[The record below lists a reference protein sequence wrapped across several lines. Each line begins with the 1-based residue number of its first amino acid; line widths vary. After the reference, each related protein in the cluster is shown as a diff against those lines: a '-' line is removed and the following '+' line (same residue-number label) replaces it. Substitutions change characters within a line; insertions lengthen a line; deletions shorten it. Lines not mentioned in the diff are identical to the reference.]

1 MSVDYPGAIDHI
13 ITDPNVVFTDAL
25 LSVSNRDITIIDH
38 KAACGAPCTATSIA
52 NGFGQPPDYKS
63 THFVVGRDGSVI
75 QCVLL
80 KDGAGGNCCTA
91 TGYNSSYY
99 DRLFAKY
106 TWNGARNAN
115 VFTISVEH
123 EDWTSDNSQVMTPEQ
138 IKSSNELNLWLY
150 KRYPGM
156 TTLQIKSHASLDP
169 VNRARCP
176 GSTFDFQQLFNYI
189 QTGGGSNVV
198 NPSFLQTL
206 FHSVVPGGDMTSGLG
221 NAWQRDVSTGMWR
234 GAPLIHEGSIEWKG
248 VNVPWLLCS
257 GGFYTWES
265 GIAYWHANQ

>member
-13 ITDPNVVFTDAL
+13 ITDPKVVFTDAL
-25 LSVSNRDITIIDH
+25 LSVSNSDITIIDH
-38 KAACGAPCTATSIA
+38 KTACGAPCTATSVA

-91 TGYNSSYY
+91 TGYDSSYY
-99 DRLFAKY
+99 DPLFAKY
-106 TWNGARNAN
+106 GNNAN
-115 VFTISVEH
+115 LFTISIEH
-123 EDWTSDNSQVMTPEQ
+123 EDWTTDNSQVMTQAQ
-138 IKSSNELNLWLY
+138 IDASNKLNLWLAQ
-150 KRYPGM
+150 RYHMGI
-156 TTLQIKSHASLDP
+156 LQIHSHASLDP

-176 GSTFDFQQLFNYI
+176 GPTFDFQQLFNYI
-189 QTGGGSNVV
+189 QTGGRGNVV
-198 NPSFLQTL
+198 NQSFLQTL
-206 FHSVVPGGDMTSGLG
+206 FNSVVPGGDMTSGLG
-221 NAWQRDVSTGMWR
+221 NAWQRDVSAGMWR

-248 VNVPWLLCS
+248 VSVPWLLCS

-265 GIAYWHANQ
+265 DIAYWHANQ